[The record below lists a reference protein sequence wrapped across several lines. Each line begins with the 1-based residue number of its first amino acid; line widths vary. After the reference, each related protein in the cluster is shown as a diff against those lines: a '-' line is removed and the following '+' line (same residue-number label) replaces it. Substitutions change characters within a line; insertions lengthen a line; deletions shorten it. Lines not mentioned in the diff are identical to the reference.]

1 MGLKT
6 QQQYVDSLR
15 DGRVTFWDGE
25 RIDIIVECGRRALDE
40 FEFQCSA
47 KN

>member
-1 MGLKT
+1 VQG
-6 QQQYVDSLR
+6 LR
-15 DGRVTFWDGE
+15 DGRVTFWDE
-25 RIDIIVECGRRALDE
+25 RIGDITVECVRLALDE